1 MATLISP
8 GMAAMKRFEGR
19 LFLITGAARGLGAA
33 QAQRLVAEGARVVRA
48 DVREAEGRALALS
61 LGPAACFEPLDVGDE
76 ARWAE
81 VVAAAERLGPLHGL
95 VNNAGIFKPLPIA
108 QTDAELYNQH
118 VRVNQ
123 LGTYL
128 GIRTVVPA
136 FERTGGGVIVNL
148 SSAAGLIGVP
158 NAVAYTATKWA
169 VRGMTKAAAKE
180 LGPRNIRVNSVHPG
194 MIDTEMV
201 RERDAAVNQ
210 ALVNQQ
216 PIKRMGTADEIAG
229 LVLFVLSD
237 EARYMTGAELAMDG
251 GRTL

>member
-1 MATLISP
+1 
-8 GMAAMKRFEGR
+8 
-19 LFLITGAARGLGAA
+19 
-33 QAQRLVAEGARVVRA
+33 
-48 DVREAEGRALALS
+48 
-61 LGPAACFEPLDVGDE
+61 
-76 ARWAE
+76 
-81 VVAAAERLGPLHGL
+81 
-95 VNNAGIFKPLPIA
+95 
-108 QTDAELYNQH
+108 